1 MLPPPEGGIA
11 TIAMEAF
18 RACGLDAPC
27 ATVFALAP
35 ETRMGLLASG
45 RFLSIFPTSVLR
57 FPTTRP
63 EIKVLPVALAVP
75 RVPVGIFTL
84 KNRTLSPVERLFIDC
99 AREAAKP
106 LAKRKW

>member
-35 ETRMGLLASG
+35 ETRMG
-45 RFLSIFPTSVLR
+45 VLR